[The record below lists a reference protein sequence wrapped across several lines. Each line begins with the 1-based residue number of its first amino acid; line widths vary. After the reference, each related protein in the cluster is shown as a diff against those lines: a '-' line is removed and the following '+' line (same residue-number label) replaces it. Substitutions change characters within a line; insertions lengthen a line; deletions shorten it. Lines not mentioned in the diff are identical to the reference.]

1 MGVYR
6 MNIEGRNKPVLM
18 RAKSLS
24 EARGSL
30 VDGESLTAE
39 QVEEALVAGEK
50 VWAPGTPL
58 PEDVPAELEKGTEG
72 EDS

>member
-6 MNIEGRNKPVLM
+6 MKIEGRNKPVLM
-18 RAKSLS
+18 RAKNLT
-24 EARGSL
+24 EARNSF

-39 QVEEALVAGEK
+39 QVEEALVAGER

-58 PEDVPAELEKGTEG
+58 PEDVAAEVDADE
-72 EDS
+72 EDEA